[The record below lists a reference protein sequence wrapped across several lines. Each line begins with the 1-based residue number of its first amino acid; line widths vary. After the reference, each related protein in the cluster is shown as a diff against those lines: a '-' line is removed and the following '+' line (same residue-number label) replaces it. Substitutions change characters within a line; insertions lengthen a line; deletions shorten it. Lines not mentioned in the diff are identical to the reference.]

1 MASGE
6 ADEPVMEGEPADS
19 EQGLSQ
25 EHEADLDQHPMR
37 HKAQTLL
44 KLGVKILKDHKD
56 RKLRKQHGDYAELG
70 PASNSYGG
78 GFAGRARCFNNR
90 RGQRR
95 SIAGC

>member
-37 HKAQTLL
+37 QKAQALL
-44 KLGVKILKDHKD
+44 KLGVKFLKDHKD

-70 PASNSYGG
+70 EIGLEN
-78 GFAGRARCFNNR
+78 
-90 RGQRR
+90 
-95 SIAGC
+95 